1 MHRDF
6 FLCSKLFTGK
16 FEEWICIFNSL
27 CNEYLIDPNVALE
40 NERIKQSFRDTDLQE
55 LETALR
61 EEF

>member
-1 MHRDF
+1 MTKSQP
-6 FLCSKLFTGK
+6 LLFSGK
-16 FEEWICIFNSL
+16 FEEWITKFNLL

>member
-1 MHRDF
+1 MAN
-6 FLCSKLFTGK
+6 LFTGK

-40 NERIKQSFRDTDLQE
+40 NERVIQSVLNMDLEE
-55 LETALR
+55 LKTALR

>member
-1 MHRDF
+1 MTKSQPLF
-6 FLCSKLFTGK
+6 FSGK
-16 FEEWICIFNSL
+16 FEEWIIEFNSL
-27 CNEYLIDPNVALE
+27 CGEYLIDPNVALE